1 MPVVQGEEPSR
12 GEQVTRREDASL
24 LEGLI
29 EDGRPLLML
38 TAVALLLSG
47 VFAIFL
53 AARREFLPHDIAYLG
68 MSAGELCRLAD
79 CRVVRFMFH
88 DRVAFGGALIAI
100 AVLYLWLT
108 AFPLRAGLLWAWRA
122 LAISGAFGFGSF
134 LAYLGYGYLD
144 TWHGAATLALLPLF
158 LVGLRRTQTLA
169 VREAPGW
176 LRSTEGR
183 AAPSLA
189 RLGRWGLVATGGG
202 MIAAGLVILAVGMT
216 RVFVAEDLAFMGLTE
231 AALDEVNPRLIPL
244 IAHDRAGF
252 GGGLA
257 AAGIVVTICAWWG
270 SPSRAFY
277 QALVIAG
284 GVGFGCAIGV
294 HYAEGYTNLFHLAP
308 AFAGAGLFAS
318 SLLLETVALFG
329 QPASASPT
337 APSSDW

>member
-1 MPVVQGEEPSR
+1 MTHM
-12 GEQVTRREDASL
+12 TRREDASL

-47 VFAIFL
+47 LFAIFL

-68 MSAGELCRLAD
+68 MSARDLCLLAD

-100 AVLYLWLT
+100 AVLYCWLT
-108 AFPLRAGLLWAWRA
+108 AFPLRAGLRWAWWA

-158 LVGLRRTQTLA
+158 LVGLRRTRPLA
-169 VREAPGW
+169 VRAAPGW
-176 LRSTEGR
+176 LRSREGR

-189 RLGRWGLVATGGG
+189 RVGRWGLIATGAG

-231 AALDEVNPRLIPL
+231 AALNEVNPRLIPL

-257 AAGIVVTICAWWG
+257 AAGILVTICAWWG

-277 QALVIAG
+277 QAIAIAG
-284 GVGFGCAIGV
+284 GAGFGCAIGV
-294 HYAEGYTNLFHLAP
+294 HYAEGYTNLFHLGP
-308 AFAGAGLFAS
+308 AFAGAGLFSA
-318 SLLLETVALFG
+318 SLLLETLALFG
-329 QPASASPT
+329 QPASASPA
-337 APSSDW
+337 APSADW